1 MGNKTGDVFLSV
13 VTCVLSVLRSSVS
26 SLLISFNRQE
36 DCPLQLTTCKV
47 LLRLTLRSPCSFS
60 LFVCMRAPHI
70 EKKESNYKRGVSQ
83 TSVWAVNMVLVFE
96 DIQLQETKS
105 SVDGDCHQM
114 ARSLLVEAGE
124 REPPNLD

>member
-83 TSVWAVNMVLVFE
+83 TSVLVFE